1 MCATCQQEASPNL
14 TLKSET
20 DNVLTFTLPKGV
32 DGKATLFSWIN
43 LEVPAGV
50 APGTKLTLSGVVTAY
65 GAISRRD
72 TAIMVARK

>member
-1 MCATCQQEASPNL
+1 MPRVQEPSPNL

-20 DNVLTFTLPKGV
+20 DSVLTFNLPKGV
-32 DGKATLFSWIN
+32 DGRATLFFWIS
-43 LEVPAGV
+43 LEVPATV
-50 APGTKLTLSGVVTAY
+50 APGTKLSVSGVVTAY